1 MFSNLQLAALCVGN
15 TPSLAQRRHASDLER
30 GDARFL
36 FMDSLN
42 EEWTKPQLTHPGLE
56 INLRIQPRGQR
67 KDPEASFSEKIN
79 K

>member
-1 MFSNLQLAALCVGN
+1 MFSYLQLAALCVGN
-15 TPSLAQRRHASDLER
+15 TPSLAQKRHASDQER

-42 EEWTKPQLTHPGLE
+42 EEWTTQLTHPGLE
-56 INLRIQPRGQR
+56 INFRIQPRGQR
-67 KDPEASFSEKIN
+67 KDPEASFSEKKIN